1 MNARA
6 AAPDAV
12 LLAGPTASG
21 KSDWALALAARV
33 PLEIVSVDSAQVYRG
48 FDIGSAKPSPA
59 LRASLP
65 HHLVDIRDPVQTYS
79 AGEFVAD
86 ALRAIRGI
94 QSRGRLPLLVGGTML
109 YYRALVH
116 GIAPLPGADP
126 ALRRELDERAARL
139 GWPALHAE
147 LTALDPESA
156 GRIHPND
163 AQRIQRALEV
173 QRLSGQPI
181 SAGQRATT
189 PEHGLRLQRWALV
202 PGDRAALAQRIA
214 ARFDAML
221 AAGFVDEVRALHS
234 RGDLSASTP
243 ALRAVGYRQ
252 LWEHLSGLVGLD
264 AAVERAKA
272 ATRQL
277 ARRQLT
283 WIRADADWRSVDPL
297 LPGAR
302 EQWLEAVVATLRQ
315 RGPAPG

>member
-109 YYRALVH
+109 YAKALRE
-116 GIAPLPGADP
+116 GLSNLPQADP
-126 ALRRELDERAARL
+126 DTRTQIEAEAVSQ

-147 LTALDPESA
+147 LARVDAVTAARLN
-156 GRIHPND
+156 PND
-163 AQRIQRALEV
+163 SQRIQRALEV
-173 QRLSGQPI
+173 WRVSGMPLSALQGARQPVAP
-181 SAGQRATT
+181 SLEA
-189 PEHGLRLQRWALV
+189 LSLALV
-202 PGDRAALAQRIA
+202 PAERSVLHERIAQR
-214 ARFDAML
+214 FESML
-221 AAGFVDEVRALHS
+221 AAGLVQELAGLRKRFSLD
-234 RGDLSASTP
+234 P
-243 ALRAVGYRQ
+243 ALPSMRCVGYRQ
-252 LWEHLSGLVGLD
+252 AWAYLDGELD
-264 AAVERAKA
+264 AAGLRDQGIF

-277 ARRQLT
+277 AKRQLT
-283 WIRADADWRSVDPL
+283 WLRSMQGFEILDCLQPDLAGAVCERVLHWREGL
-297 LPGAR
+297 KH
-302 EQWLEAVVATLRQ
+302 
-315 RGPAPG
+315 